1 MKKILSLITIA
12 LLALTCA
19 ACNQNSESSK
29 VNSTTEQTTI
39 EDTTEKVSDVEET
52 TVGESSKVDLSSL
65 SEKEFSEMLAK
76 DSSTNDVKFTVENSG
91 DGIYFLRSD
100 NDDCSIRISFSDYGK
115 NITFSFVT
123 DGSEDE
129 CYYVLLNALQ
139 SKLFDISL
147 DDQIDILTQYMV
159 DEIDYSNNGIK
170 ITETVTE
177 NIRVIGIRMN
187 WINEKQT
194 KN

>member
-1 MKKILSLITIA
+1 MKKILSLITVA
-12 LLALTCA
+12 LLTLTCT
-19 ACNQNSESSK
+19 ACNQNSESSR

-39 EDTTEKVSDVEET
+39 EDTTEEVSDVEET

-76 DSSTNDVKFTVENSG
+76 DSSTNDVKFTVEDSG

-100 NDDCSIRISFSDYGK
+100 NDDCSIRIAFSDYGK

-139 SKLFDISL
+139 SELFDISF

-159 DEIDYSNNGIK
+159 DEIDYSNNEIK

-177 NIRVIGIRMN
+177 NNRVIGIRMN
-187 WINEKQT
+187 
-194 KN
+194 

>member
-187 WINEKQT
+187 
-194 KN
+194 